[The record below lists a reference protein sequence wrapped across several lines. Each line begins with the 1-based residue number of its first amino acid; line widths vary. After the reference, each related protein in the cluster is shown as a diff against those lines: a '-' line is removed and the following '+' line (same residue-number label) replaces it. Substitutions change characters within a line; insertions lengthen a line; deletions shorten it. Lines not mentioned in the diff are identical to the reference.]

1 MAAAA
6 HGEGV
11 PVSGSRCPPRTPG
24 PAAGLAPG
32 KVTAAPGLPPVKVTQ
47 RPACARR
54 RLPESLGRG
63 PPGKGRAGLC

>member
-1 MAAAA
+1 MAVA

-11 PVSGSRCPPRTPG
+11 PARGSPCPPRTP
-24 PAAGLAPG
+24 GLAPG